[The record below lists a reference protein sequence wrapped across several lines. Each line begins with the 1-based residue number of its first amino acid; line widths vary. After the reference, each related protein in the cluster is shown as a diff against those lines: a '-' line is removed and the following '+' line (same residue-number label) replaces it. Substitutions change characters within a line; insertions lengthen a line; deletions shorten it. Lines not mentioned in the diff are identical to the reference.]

1 MQFKIDR
8 NLLTIARMNP
18 NFPEIEP
25 ASEIAENMFR
35 YFVGAGLI
43 KNESENHGKA
53 VGALTAKRNVFE
65 VCQTLAFY
73 LGKSVIPSEI
83 FDAFCNLIIE

>member
-43 KNESENHGKA
+43 KNESENIGLSVNA
-53 VGALTAKRNVFE
+53 AMAKKNVWR
-65 VCQTLAFY
+65 VVSVLAFY
-73 LGKSVIPSEI
+73 LNVYSIPSDV
-83 FDAFCNLIIE
+83 FDAFCNLTIE